1 MKKLLLGSLLSSMVL
16 LAACGNGETG
26 AGDDTDNG
34 NEEIPEEAADAT
46 VIRFLNGFT
55 GGDGAFMKEIVDN
68 FNDSQD
74 EYFVNESQEP
84 EHYTQFRTGDYEL
97 VVMHGV
103 NLETYSMDGLI
114 QPIDGILE
122 DVGMSINDFHPAA
135 EDLVGLTDGNYGIP
149 LDIHPLTTFY
159 NKNLT
164 EEAPET
170 YEDLVTLSEELQSE
184 NENLYAMG
192 IPDSGLI
199 EFYTLTLAAQNNV
212 DLLSDDERYLNFA
225 QEDLVD
231 ALWILHDMIYEDNI
245 SPEGLGLDGEFHA
258 FMQDS
263 EGDSGGNQTAVS
275 LTGPWYYQAVSDA
288 YGDDLGIGT
297 IPQLGEQ
304 VAVYGNSHVIS
315 LAASVEDE
323 DMLEGISA
331 FIEFMYQPEN
341 LSNWAASGQAPLH
354 TETMNYIEEN
364 AEDFPLPYQNQ
375 QMFDDYVAAP
385 AVYQFGEQMRY
396 MNETV
401 IGRIVRE
408 ENLTREE
415 LMEELETAT
424 GIAEEIADTAP
435 EQ

>member
-1 MKKLLLGSLLSSMVL
+1 MKKLLMTTLLSSAVL
-16 LAACGNGETG
+16 LTACGNG
-26 AGDDTDNG
+26 AGDTSSNDNDS
-34 NEEIPEEAADAT
+34 EEIPEEAADAT

-74 EYFVNESQEP
+74 EFFVNESQEP

-103 NLETYSMDGLI
+103 NLETYSQDGLI

-122 DVGMSINDFHPAA
+122 NVGMSIDDFHSAA
-135 EDLVGLTDGNYGIP
+135 EDLVGLSDGNYGIP

-170 YEDLVTLSEELQSE
+170 YEDLVALSEELQTE

-212 DLLSDDERYLNFA
+212 NLLSEDGRYLNFA
-225 QEDLVD
+225 QEDLAD
-231 ALWILHDMIYEDNI
+231 ALWILHEMIYEDNI
-245 SPEGLGLDGEFHA
+245 SPEGLGIDGEFHA
-258 FMQDS
+258 FMQDT
-263 EGDSGGNQTAVS
+263 EGDSGGDQTAVA

-288 YGDDLGIGT
+288 YGDDLGIAS
-297 IPQLGEQ
+297 IPQLGNQ

-323 DMLEGISA
+323 EMLEGISA
-331 FIEFMYQPEN
+331 FVEFMYQPEN

-364 AEDFPLPYQNQ
+364 SDEYPLPYQNQ

-385 AVYQFGEQMRY
+385 AVYQFGEQIRY

-424 GIAEEIADTAP
+424 GVAQEIADTAP